1 MAEKK
6 KANDKTGSPFVD
18 NQVKAGKNYKAP
30 KDYKP
35 LSTAEKVSM
44 AASVVP
50 TGKIVKT
57 AAQVASRVTA
67 RKMVPTEAKTV
78 IRKFTQGKNA
88 KIVEEAP
95 KKYNQGPKSPVKG
108 TKVTVEKKTKGQTP
122 LQQTTFTTGST
133 VRKQGSRLANQ
144 VQGAARLK
152 AAETVVKKT
161 KDSDKRGKK

>member
-1 MAEKK
+1 MAKK
-6 KANDKTGSPFVD
+6 DNKKQSTGSPTVD
-18 NQVKAGKNYKAP
+18 AANAAKKFKAP

-35 LSTAEKVSM
+35 LSTVEKASM

-50 TGKIVKT
+50 TGKLVKT

-78 IRKFTQGKNA
+78 IRKFTQGKKAN
-88 KIVEEAP
+88 IVEQAP

-108 TKVTVEKKTKGQTP
+108 TKVTVEKQTKGQSP
-122 LQQTTFTTGST
+122 LQQTTFTTGAT
-133 VRKQGSRLANQ
+133 VRKKGSRLANQ

-152 AAETVVKKT
+152 AAETVVNKNADSKK
-161 KDSDKRGKK
+161 KDKK

>member
-1 MAEKK
+1 MAKK
-6 KANDKTGSPFVD
+6 DKNNKTGSPFVD

-35 LSTAEKVSM
+35 LSTVDKAAM
-44 AASVVP
+44 AASVTP

-67 RKMVPTEAKTV
+67 RKMAATEAKTV
-78 IRKFTQGKNA
+78 VRKFTQGKKAN
-88 KIVEEAP
+88 IVEQAP

-108 TKVTVEKKTKGQTP
+108 TKVTVEKQTKGQTP
-122 LQQTTFTTGST
+122 LQQTTFTTGAT
-133 VRKQGSRLANQ
+133 VRKQGSRVANQ

-152 AAETVVKKT
+152 TAETVVNKNGDSKK
-161 KDSDKRGKK
+161 KGKK